1 MDCLP
6 INISGLLKYDKKWR
20 EMMGYRYPYV
30 DSFKYH
36 LTEKLPTSDIKCYER
51 YPNYNWVY
59 DKLFIAQS
67 QGLMCG
73 KLETLKTQKLAQ
85 VKFPIFIKPRW
96 GHKSAFSVNCYK
108 INKYEDLN
116 DYFSLDQMIW
126 SEFIDAT
133 EGMTDFMVL
142 NGRIVHQITYN
153 YSKKQNGFSDD
164 WKYISYDNKPPS
176 KVVEWVNLHMKGFT
190 GVVNAQYR
198 GDTII
203 EIGLRLARKG
213 TYILSTQNKALI
225 ENINGL
231 IEKGQW
237 NHYNHDQM
245 KFEPY
250 YSFKCFVNCPIIYL
264 FPEVIIN
271 KIVTKYDV
279 KPFYEYYF
287 EPVGKDGLVF
297 FQFSHNDF
305 NKGMELK
312 KNMEFLFSYAQYS
325 LLLLF
330 VISFVVIFTNV
341 KFGISLLVISFMLL
355 LTRYLN
361 PIFKNVSFYNKV
373 IKR

>member
-1 MDCLP
+1 
-6 INISGLLKYDKKWR
+6 
-20 EMMGYRYPYV
+20 
-30 DSFKYH
+30 
-36 LTEKLPTSDIKCYER
+36 
-51 YPNYNWVY
+51 
-59 DKLFIAQS
+59 
-67 QGLMCG
+67 MCG